1 MSPQQPWGGGGLGAP
16 PGGGPPGGV
25 PSGGG
30 YGGGDAPVGRI
41 PFSPEDEKN
50 IQQTAL
56 FMKISG
62 GIAIVGALF
71 GLVGGIGVNVYT
83 GSPALAGVCF
93 GTLAL
98 GVQGLLATLL
108 FLSSNA
114 FAQIVSTDGN
124 DQQHLAEGL
133 RKLRVYFLVKAA
145 LWVLGFLTC
154 CCFAIFALTMGA
166 ALVSLFA
173 GAAAPSP

>member
-1 MSPQQPWGGGGLGAP
+1 VNAPQSWGGGGLGAP
-16 PGGGPPGGV
+16 LGGGPPGGGPPGG
-25 PSGGG
+25 S
-30 YGGGDAPVGRI
+30 YGATSAPLGRI

-71 GLVGGIGVNVYT
+71 GLVGGIAVNFYT
-83 GSPALAGVCF
+83 GMPALGGVCF

-114 FAQIVSTDGN
+114 FARIVSTDGD

-145 LWVLGFLTC
+145 LWVLGFLSC
-154 CCFAIFALTMGA
+154 CCFAVLAATMGA
-166 ALVSLFA
+166 ALFSMLA
-173 GAAAPSP
+173 GAAASSP